1 MMNEVN
7 TTEEKAQQALPRDDI
22 ERWEHEQSADPIIAR
37 MREEAVRRVLH
48 IVTATGLFLLI
59 GGSYAVWLQGKGRL
73 IFTYVAIYL
82 LIVAMTF
89 IPRISYEIRAAV
101 VAFSVYFMG
110 LYDMLTTSWEEDMRA
125 FFIAFPAL
133 VTLFF
138 GRWWGMAAIGLI
150 ILTLLFPGQ
159 LLASYL
165 NPTLWDPNLRA
176 VRTGGLSVIVVLS
189 VILVS
194 SESTLIEHL
203 RQALKEM
210 AKRASTLRRMQDEL
224 DQQVES
230 MRKLNYTVQRRVM
243 HLEAGAQVA
252 QELGSIFDPEQLL
265 ERAAFLISRSFGFYH
280 TGIFLVDET
289 EEWAILRAAS
299 SEGGRKML
307 EHGHR
312 LRRGEGMVGWVLI
325 HRQPRVA
332 LDVGKDAVH
341 FANPFLPATRSEL
354 ALPLM
359 VGNRLIGVLDVQ
371 STEEAAFDQDDVRAL
386 TFLAAQLAVALDNAI
401 RLRGEAEQLEA
412 TSAFY
417 RMVRRLSAA
426 ATARDVYEAVMTTL
440 AEYAPTQAILYLRS
454 RDEGQLQVVAQ
465 LQGKETHFP
474 KRKRAQEGMALLFHH
489 LFELRQPYFF
499 ESPEDVAEDDLFR
512 SEWERME
519 LGRDGALALIP
530 IVVDDEHDVMLYL
543 LYQHRHRFTPL
554 ERRLAI
560 AMADMAGTAL
570 ARAFLLQEVEETAR
584 RGRWLQ
590 AFTEELMS
598 LFEVPLLAR
607 NAGTILLQRVGARG
621 VRVEIEPHFLGE
633 QEESA

>member
-1 MMNEVN
+1 MMNEVD
-7 TTEEKAQQALPRDDI
+7 EKAQQPAPQEGESIDELLTP
-22 ERWEHEQSADPIIAR
+22 SATPIITN
-37 MREEAVRRVLH
+37 MREAAVRRVLH
-48 IVTATGLFLLI
+48 IVAALGLPLLI
-59 GGSYAVWLQGKGRL
+59 GGSYAVWLQGRYDL
-73 IFTYVAIYL
+73 IFTYVVVYGL
-82 LIVAMTF
+82 VVAVAF
-89 IPRISYEIRAAV
+89 IPRLPYEMRAGV
-101 VAFSVYFMG
+101 VALVTYFLG

-125 FFIAFPAL
+125 FFVVFPAL
-133 VTLFF
+133 VALFF
-138 GRWWGMAAIGLI
+138 GQKWGIAAIGLVI
-150 ILTLLFPGQ
+150 FSLLFPGK
-159 LLASYL
+159 LLESYL
-165 NPTLWDPNLRA
+165 NPSLWDPHTRA
-176 VRTGGLSVIVVLS
+176 VRTGGLFVVVMMGL
-189 VILVS
+189 ILVS
-194 SESTLIEHL
+194 SESALIEHL
-203 RQALKEM
+203 RHALQEM
-210 AKRASTLRRMQDEL
+210 AERAKALRRTQDEL
-224 DQQVES
+224 DRQVAS
-230 MRKLNYTVQRRVM
+230 MRKLNYTAQRRVM

-252 QELGSIFDPEQLL
+252 QELGSIFDPDQLL

-289 EEWAILRAAS
+289 EEWAVLRAAS

-312 LRRGEGMVGWVLI
+312 LRRGEGMVGWVLV

-332 LDVGKDAVH
+332 LDVGQDAVH
-341 FANPFLPATRSEL
+341 FANPFLPATRSEV

-426 ATARDVYEAVMTTL
+426 TTSRDVYEAMMTTL
-440 AEYAPTQAILYLRS
+440 AEYEPTQAILYLR
-454 RDEGQLQVVAQ
+454 DQEEGRLWVSAQ
-465 LQGKETHFP
+465 FQSGKSYFP
-474 KRKRAQEGMALLFHH
+474 HREEAQEGMASLLHH
-489 LFELRQPYFF
+489 LFDLRQPFFF
-499 ESPEDVAEDDLFR
+499 ESPEDVEGDSVFR
-512 SEWERME
+512 EEWERME
-519 LGRDGALALIP
+519 LGSDGALALIP
-530 IVVDDEHDVMLYL
+530 ISVDDVHDAMLYI
-543 LYQHRHRFTPL
+543 LYQRQHRFTPL
-554 ERRLAI
+554 ERRLYI

-584 RGRWLQ
+584 RERWLQ

-598 LFEVPLLAR
+598 LFEVPVLAQ

-621 VRVEIEPHFLGE
+621 VQVDIEPRFLGE